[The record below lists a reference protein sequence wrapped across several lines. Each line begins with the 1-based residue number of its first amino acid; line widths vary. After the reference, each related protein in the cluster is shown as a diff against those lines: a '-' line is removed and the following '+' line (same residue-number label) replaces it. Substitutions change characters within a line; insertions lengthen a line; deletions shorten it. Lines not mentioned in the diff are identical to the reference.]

1 MNVLGLFGFGMNPG
15 ACLLRD
21 GRLMAMAEEERFT
34 RVKGAPGEFPGRAAA
49 WCLRSAALALGD
61 VDRIAF
67 AWDASKYPYRMLLAL
82 VRQYLKYRGRAGRGG
97 NGRGADAT
105 MLTVVSNLLKYTP
118 ARLREDIR
126 LGLRAQGLEGDVP
139 RIEFVPHHLCHAY
152 SCYFTSPFREALV
165 LTLDGSG
172 EEVCTQVALGRGE
185 SLTVAESI
193 RVPHSLGW
201 YYAAFTAYFGFTP
214 YQHEGKLMGLAG
226 LGHSRARENPWPERL
241 SRVLR
246 VEDGGYEV
254 DPAFTRL
261 GGHTH
266 AERFTD
272 ALVGYLTGFDPTL
285 SPLLAGAGASG
296 NGRAGRCVEPNYV
309 DLAWGVQSRLEEAA
323 LSIASRAAERHGL
336 SNLCVAGGVGL
347 NCKMNGVLRSEGPF
361 ERVFVQPACHDAG
374 TALGAAMVVA
384 QQSGDPVRNEMAH
397 AAWGPEWSS
406 GEIRTLLERCQL
418 SFEVCPDIGQRV
430 AGELA
435 AGKLVG
441 WFQGRMEIGPRAL
454 GSRSMLANPL
464 EPGITDRLNRE
475 IKGREPWRPFCPS
488 ILEDEMEGL
497 LEEAAPA
504 PFMTTAFDLRPAE
517 RERLSSVVHVDG
529 SVRPQTVSRAALP
542 RYHDMIA
549 AFRERTGL
557 PLVLNTSFNV
567 AGEPIVCTPSDAL
580 RCFFSTG
587 LDVLA
592 LGDFVLNKR

>member
-21 GRLMAMAEEERFT
+21 GRLIAMAEEERFT

-49 WCLRSAALALGD
+49 WCLRSSGIPLGG

-67 AWDASKYPYRMLLAL
+67 AWDASKYPYRMLALLA
-82 VRQYLKYRGRAGRGG
+82 RQYLKYRGRAGRGR
-97 NGRGADAT
+97 NGRGSDST

-126 LGLRAQGLEGDVP
+126 LGLRAQGLEGEVP
-139 RIEFVPHHLCHAY
+139 PIEFVPHHLCHAY

-214 YQHEGKLMGLAG
+214 YQHEGKLLGLAG
-226 LGHSRARENPWPERL
+226 LGHARAVENPWPERL

-246 VEDGGYEV
+246 VEDGRYEV
-254 DPAFTRL
+254 DPSFTRL

-272 ALVGYLTGFDPTL
+272 ALVGFLTGFDPTL
-285 SPLLAGAGASG
+285 SPLLAGSSATG
-296 NGRAGRCVEPNYV
+296 NGSCLDPAYV
-309 DLAWGVQSRLEEAA
+309 DLAWGVQSRLEQAA
-323 LSIASRAAERHGL
+323 LSVARRAAASHGVT
-336 SNLCVAGGVGL
+336 NLCVAGGVGL
-347 NCKMNGVLRSEGPF
+347 NCKMNGALLSEGPF
-361 ERVFVQPACHDAG
+361 EHVFVQPACHDAG
-374 TALGAAMVVA
+374 AALGAAMVVA
-384 QQSGDPVRNEMAH
+384 QQGGDPVRNEMAH
-397 AAWGPEWSS
+397 AAWGPGWES
-406 GEIRTLLERCQL
+406 GEIRALLERCKL
-418 SFEVCPDIGQRV
+418 SFEECSDVEQRV
-430 AGELA
+430 AAELA
-435 AGKLVG
+435 AGRLVG

-454 GSRSMLANPL
+454 GSRSILANPL
-464 EPGITDRLNRE
+464 EPGVKDRLNRE
-475 IKGREPWRPFCPS
+475 VKGREPWRPFCPS
-488 ILEDEMEGL
+488 VLEQDMEGYLED
-497 LEEAAPA
+497 AAPA
-504 PFMTTAFDLRPAE
+504 PFMTTAFGLRADH
-517 RERLSSVVHVDG
+517 RERLAAVAHVDG
-529 SVRPQTVSRAALP
+529 SVRPQTVSREALP
-542 RYHDMIA
+542 RYHALIE

-557 PLVLNTSFNV
+557 PLVRNTSFNV
-567 AGEPIVCTPSDAL
+567 AGEPIVCTPADAL
-580 RCFFSTG
+580 RCYFSTG

-592 LGDFVLNKR
+592 LGDFFLTKR